1 MLEKF
6 NYLNEEEKIK
16 LKKYGFIIL
25 GLIIAVIIILCYTST
40 FRSDVLNGIKE
51 KRGKTLVYTKK
62 ERTYKGNRSEVP
74 YLNIKG
80 TQSENINKDIEN
92 FTSKYYSNPKNII
105 SYTYDV
111 SDKILSLVVK
121 VAYFDK
127 VYYPDFKTY
136 NINLSDLSILSDED
150 LLNKFNL
157 TEDDVSNKIEKK
169 FKYFYNDALSKD
181 YYGGECDYNCFLY
194 FRGDKDYLDDIY
206 YYIKN
211 NKLYVYKAFNVYSV
225 YDEENYF
232 TENDFLIKV
241 SD

>member
-6 NYLNEEEKIK
+6 YHLNEEEKIK

-25 GLIIAVIIILCYTST
+25 GLVIGVIIILCYTST

-127 VYYPDFKTY
+127 VYYPDFRTY

-157 TEDDVSNKIEKK
+157 LFFS
-169 FKYFYNDALSKD
+169 F
-181 YYGGECDYNCFLY
+181 
-194 FRGDKDYLDDIY
+194 
-206 YYIKN
+206 
-211 NKLYVYKAFNVYSV
+211 
-225 YDEENYF
+225 
-232 TENDFLIKV
+232 
-241 SD
+241 